1 MHQSALGEVKTATD
15 ASNLH
20 ERIGLGSRET
30 RDEVLATRFLMM
42 ALLTVDIVDP
52 IREGRRAMYSP
63 EVNAFNTFS
72 ICITCGGT
80 TTHAPNT
87 PITGMTSSPRSR
99 VGAVFQVRRCCRSW

>member
-63 EVNAFNTFS
+63 EVQRFQHVVNLYYVWGYDNARSEHADHWNDFKS
-72 ICITCGGT
+72 QIASWCGLPS
-80 TTHAPNT
+80 A
-87 PITGMTSSPRSR
+87 
-99 VGAVFQVRRCCRSW
+99 

>member
-52 IREGRRAMYSP
+52 IREAAVIRRDAIAGGR
-63 EVNAFNTFS
+63 
-72 ICITCGGT
+72 
-80 TTHAPNT
+80 
-87 PITGMTSSPRSR
+87 PRKT
-99 VGAVFQVRRCCRSW
+99 